1 MVVSSGSNSNSL
13 PHILLIVTDQMRFD
27 AFNPHITPNLYE
39 LSMNTNTTT
48 TTFTNAFVSTP
59 TCTPARAALLT
70 GRSTW
75 NHGMLGYD
83 SGVSCENYTTT
94 LPSILANYLGYKT
107 IVVGKN
113 HFGTKEKEDQH
124 QQQHSNR
131 EFITHG
137 YQNMKLYEGLTFDE
151 NINIEDDYDTFFNNT
166 FPGVDPLSTCDLGW
180 NDWNACPYKF
190 DEHIHPTSWTTRQVL
205 NIINDNKNFL
215 DYFDN
220 NDDDDDDDK
229 NNDHRQQ
236 QKKKE
241 QHPIF
246 LKISYHRPHSP
257 YDPPKRL
264 WDKHMKKKD
273 EIFYKRNIN
282 NNGGMNN
289 NSSWDQEY
297 MNTTKMSHDAW
308 HGDPG
313 DDDLARTSRAAY
325 MANVEFVDE
334 SIGIILNKLRS
345 KRKKPIKTS
354 SAGSPSTTLLDDM
367 LIIWTSDHGDMNG
380 DHNLWRKGYPYEAST
395 HINMIMKMPT
405 TSTGTG
411 TTATNANAG
420 GSKTKT
426 TKTKTSTNSIA
437 SNKVSDA
444 IVENRDIAATI
455 YDYLGI
461 LDNVTKIDPLMNGI
475 SLMNIIRGGKNNNT
489 VRSYLD
495 LEHSTLYNDGRIHWN
510 AIIGILPSNLTML
523 PNTNTN
529 TNDNNNNK
537 NSNANG
543 DEHSN
548 NNRLYKYIFFP
559 MNGTEQLFC
568 ITDDPNERYDLVVP
582 PLSTPSTTPD
592 AAHDDGGD
600 DDDDS
605 ILKFWRQTLIKQFQN
620 EGRGEKWVTKE
631 GNLAIGRKG
640 VAHGSNYPCPTS
652 YSHSRSQSPEIS
664 SSYSGNS
671 TTLTAR

>member
-113 HFGTKEKEDQH
+113 HFGTKEKEDQQQQQ
-124 QQQHSNR
+124 QQQHSHR
-131 EFITHG
+131 EFVTHG

-151 NINIEDDYDTFFNNT
+151 NFDIEDDYDTFFNNT

-215 DYFDN
+215 DYSDN
-220 NDDDDDDDK
+220 NDNDDDN

-345 KRKKPIKTS
+345 KRRRPSKTS

-405 TSTGTG
+405 TSTGTGTG

-475 SLMNIIRGGKNNNT
+475 SLMNR
-489 VRSYLD
+489 R
-495 LEHSTLYNDGRIHWN
+495 E
-510 AIIGILPSNLTML
+510 
-523 PNTNTN
+523 
-529 TNDNNNNK
+529 
-537 NSNANG
+537 
-543 DEHSN
+543 E
-548 NNRLYKYIFFP
+548 
-559 MNGTEQLFC
+559 
-568 ITDDPNERYDLVVP
+568 
-582 PLSTPSTTPD
+582 
-592 AAHDDGGD
+592 
-600 DDDDS
+600 
-605 ILKFWRQTLIKQFQN
+605 
-620 EGRGEKWVTKE
+620 
-631 GNLAIGRKG
+631 
-640 VAHGSNYPCPTS
+640 
-652 YSHSRSQSPEIS
+652 
-664 SSYSGNS
+664 
-671 TTLTAR
+671 